1 MAAPCQNASGS
12 AKALMPQRPLSSS
25 EAVVASDWGEM
36 LSTKSLNGNGS
47 LPPLAFARLT
57 FRIVQQISH
66 INVAEATSA
75 YVGTS
80 RRLQ

>member
-1 MAAPCQNASGS
+1 
-12 AKALMPQRPLSSS
+12 
-25 EAVVASDWGEM
+25 
-36 LSTKSLNGNGS
+36 